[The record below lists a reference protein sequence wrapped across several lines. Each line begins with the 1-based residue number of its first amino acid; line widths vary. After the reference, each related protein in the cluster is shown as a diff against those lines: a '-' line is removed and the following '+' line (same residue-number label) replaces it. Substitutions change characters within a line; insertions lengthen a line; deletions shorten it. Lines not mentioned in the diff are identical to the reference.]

1 MYKISRGS
9 LVVININEWSG
20 HQPQESQL
28 LVFIVIRSHGLQ
40 VTATVVSL
48 ISIGGYLSD

>member
-9 LVVININEWSG
+9 LVVISISEWTG

-28 LVFIVIRSHGLQ
+28 LVFIIIRSHGLQ
-40 VTATVVSL
+40 MKAAGVSL
-48 ISIGGYLSD
+48 INTGEYLRD